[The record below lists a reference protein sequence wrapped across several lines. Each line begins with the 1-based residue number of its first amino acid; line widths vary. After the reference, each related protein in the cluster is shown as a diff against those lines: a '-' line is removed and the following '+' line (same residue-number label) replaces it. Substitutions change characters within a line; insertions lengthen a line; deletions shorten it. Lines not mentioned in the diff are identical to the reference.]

1 MSRSRVRVSLSAD
14 LIYSVEGDFVTLSL
28 AIGLLQYKIMIKSE
42 IIKMPYSSDNTEIE
56 EYMRKQG
63 IEPLRWAIV
72 KVENGIL
79 EISVSY
85 FMKNVGSSPSLVLYC
100 IWNLRFILFS
110 NMIDNH
116 RYCGIVL
123 MGDGNERL

>member
-1 MSRSRVRVSLSAD
+1 MQEDGFAASSS
-14 LIYSVEGDFVTLSL
+14 

-85 FMKNVGSSPSLVLYC
+85 FMKNY
-100 IWNLRFILFS
+100 
-110 NMIDNH
+110 
-116 RYCGIVL
+116 
-123 MGDGNERL
+123 

>member
-1 MSRSRVRVSLSAD
+1 
-14 LIYSVEGDFVTLSL
+14 
-28 AIGLLQYKIMIKSE
+28 MIKSE

-85 FMKNVGSSPSLVLYC
+85 FMKNY
-100 IWNLRFILFS
+100 
-110 NMIDNH
+110 
-116 RYCGIVL
+116 
-123 MGDGNERL
+123 

>member
-1 MSRSRVRVSLSAD
+1 
-14 LIYSVEGDFVTLSL
+14 
-28 AIGLLQYKIMIKSE
+28 
-42 IIKMPYSSDNTEIE
+42 MPYSSDNTVIE

-85 FMKNVGSSPSLVLYC
+85 FMKNY
-100 IWNLRFILFS
+100 
-110 NMIDNH
+110 
-116 RYCGIVL
+116 
-123 MGDGNERL
+123 